1 MKRKEVETL
10 VTKLTVLIH
19 ALPNSSTIEPLDL
32 KARESEGVYEIEY
45 SRNSVDDKTTEYL
58 DIFFK
63 DHDSLISVI
72 VDSHSYTLEVNP
84 DRALDYE
91 GERLIKIKKDV
102 I

>member
-1 MKRKEVETL
+1 MKRKEIETL
-10 VTKLTVLIH
+10 VTKLTALMQ

-32 KARESEGVYEIEY
+32 KARESEGVYETEY

-72 VDSHSYTLEVNP
+72 ADSHSYTLEVNP

-91 GERLIKIKKDV
+91 GERLITIPRAH
-102 I
+102 

>member
-10 VTKLTVLIH
+10 VTKLTALIQ

-32 KARESEGVYEIEY
+32 KAQESEGVYETEY

-63 DHDSLISVI
+63 DHNSHISVI
-72 VDSHSYTLEVNP
+72 ADSRAFTLEVIP
-84 DRALDYE
+84 DRTLDYE
-91 GERLIKIKKDV
+91 GDRLIMIPRAH
-102 I
+102 